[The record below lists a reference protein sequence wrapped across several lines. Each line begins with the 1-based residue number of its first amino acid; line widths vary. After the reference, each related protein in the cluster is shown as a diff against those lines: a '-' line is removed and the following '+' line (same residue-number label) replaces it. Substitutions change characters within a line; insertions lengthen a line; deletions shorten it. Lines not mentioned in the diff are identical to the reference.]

1 MITTNITDLDSLNKL
16 NSKVELYKSSTSTLI
31 KECTCADFLETFS
44 VDREGDTS
52 RFFGFG
58 IVHKMQC
65 TLIDIDRVLT
75 LSNGDTV
82 KIAYGNEEAEE
93 WDYPYPTFYITE
105 CSRDEK
111 SNSITF
117 TAYDKL
123 YFAAAHT
130 VEELNLVAPY
140 TPRMV
145 LDAACSLLGLPGV
158 YIGNPCNTAHL
169 TNTFSEGA
177 NFGGDEDIRQV
188 LNYVAEYTGN
198 IYYLNNNNRLRY
210 KSLVKNGAAVANISK
225 DKYYELSV
233 KEPITLKSICATTEL
248 GDNLTPTTA
257 VTEGVTQYLKDNP
270 FLNLNDSAASHLE
283 SLGAWVQGVTIT
295 QLDCD
300 WEGNHLLEI
309 GDILG
314 FATNDGTIVKSYLLN
329 DTITYAGYLNQV
341 TEWEFTQDNTE
352 TATNSTTLGEIINE
366 TYAKV
371 DKAAK
376 TVTIVASQNE
386 IQDGQISS
394 IDGKV
399 QTNTANISTLN
410 LTTNSI
416 STRVEQVK
424 KSSDNSITN
433 VTADISKLRTELAQ
447 TATELRIQIKED
459 IQQEGLDVSEIT
471 TTTGYV
477 FGKDGLTVE
486 KSDSEMSTKIT
497 EDGMNIYRQGEE
509 VLTADNQG
517 VKAQNLHATTWLEIG
532 NTTLF
537 KEYSG
542 ATGTRIGCFWIG
554 GN

>member
-1 MITTNITDLDSLNKL
+1 MLVTKITDLDSLDKL

-44 VDREGDTS
+44 IDREGDTS
-52 RFFGFG
+52 KFFGFG

-82 KIAYGNEEAEE
+82 KIAYGNEEAGE

-123 YFAAAHT
+123 YFATAHT
-130 VEELNLVAPY
+130 LEELNLVAPY
-140 TPRMV
+140 TPRNV

-158 YIGNPCNTAHL
+158 YIGTPCNTAHL

-177 NFGGDEDIRQV
+177 NFGGDEDLRQV

-225 DKYYELSV
+225 DNYYELSV
-233 KEPITLKSICATTEL
+233 KEHRTLKSICATTEL

-270 FLNLNDSAASHLE
+270 FLNLNDSAASQLE

-309 GDILG
+309 GDKLG
-314 FATNDGTIVKSYLLN
+314 VVGTDGTTHYTYLLN
-329 DTITYAGYLNQV
+329 DRLTYAGYLNQV
-341 TEWEFTQDNTE
+341 TEWEYTQDNAE
-352 TATNSTTLGEIINE
+352 TAVHSNNISEIINE

-371 DKAAK
+371 DKVNK
-376 TVTIVASQNE
+376 E
-386 IQDGQISS
+386 ITLYVGETNNRISDVQD
-394 IDGKV
+394 
-399 QTNTANISTLN
+399 T
-410 LTTNSI
+410 
-416 STRVEQVK
+416 
-424 KSSDNSITN
+424 
-433 VTADISKLRTELAQ
+433 
-447 TATELRIQIKED
+447 
-459 IQQEGLDVSEIT
+459 VSEIT
-471 TTTGYV
+471 EKVSQLEVTADGITETVSNTQTKVDDLGTVVESITNEVSTKVTAEQVEFIVTTELAEGVDKVITTSKNYT
-477 FGKDGLTVE
+477 FDDEGLNISS
-486 KSDSEMSTKIT
+486 SDSNISTTIS
-497 EDGMNIYRQGEE
+497 ENGMNIYRQGTE
-509 VLTADNQG
+509 VLTADNEG
-517 VKAQNLHATTWLEIG
+517 VKAEDLHATTYLIIG
-532 NTTLF
+532 NNSRFEDYVNVDGEHRT
-537 KEYSG
+537 
-542 ATGTRIGCFWIG
+542 ACFWVG
-554 GN
+554 G